1 MRSLCLTLLLSLAGS
16 SAMAQYPY
24 YNPYYNYSY
33 PRRMDWQ
40 LRQDFNNAIR
50 TPAPQVYQPRVTNYP
65 PPLTLPQAYTRGYV
79 TDERYKMQVKAAF
92 AIGGMGSPFEKH
104 ERPR

>member
-1 MRSLCLTLLLSLAGS
+1 
-16 SAMAQYPY
+16 MAQYPY

-50 TPAPQVYQPRVTNYP
+50 VPPPVVYQPRVTNYP

-79 TDERYKMQVKAAF
+79 TDERYKMQDQ
-92 AIGGMGSPFEKH
+92 GSVCHWRNGITLEKH